1 MYSNKQCTVKPI
13 WPERCQPWGVSKWDK
28 GESFV
33 VCFVQNRKML
43 VMMTTQIIV
52 FKARWH
58 ARGANFEPLT
68 KSRQRIQR
76 GRKGYFTF
84 QLEDDTYK
92 LKGLTSVWYSILW
105 KVATFQ
111 LIVPILKN
119 RGTSAI
125 ELTSFVVE
133 SKLGAGVLSFCQAVW
148 KIEKLKIVKPCDLWK
163 LRTKSL
169 RNLKLGQSGVLI
181 GLRFQGLISFYCF
194 LSFLSSLGWSWN
206 RKKTVVRDQYR
217 LCWLFKNSFGPWGR
231 IAQGPIF

>member
-76 GRKGYFTF
+76 GRKGFFTF
-84 QLEDDTYK
+84 HRQLEDDTYVAQRSHLCVIFHSVESWYFPSDCSNIK
-92 LKGLTSVWYSILW
+92 EHRDIQHTSS
-105 KVATFQ
+105 
-111 LIVPILKN
+111 
-119 RGTSAI
+119 
-125 ELTSFVVE
+125 VVE
-133 SKLGAGVLSFCQAVW
+133 SKWGAGVLSFCQAVW

-181 GLRFQGLISFYCF
+181 GLRFQGLISFYC
-194 LSFLSSLGWSWN
+194 
-206 RKKTVVRDQYR
+206 
-217 LCWLFKNSFGPWGR
+217 
-231 IAQGPIF
+231 

>member
-43 VMMTTQIIV
+43 VMMTTQIII

-58 ARGANFEPLT
+58 ARGAILSPWQSLEYREY
-68 KSRQRIQR
+68 KEGGKDISR
-76 GRKGYFTF
+76 FTGSSKMTPM
-84 QLEDDTYK
+84 L

-111 LIVPILKN
+111 LIDPILKN

-125 ELTSFVVE
+125 EHTSSVVE
-133 SKLGAGVLSFCQAVW
+133 SKWGAGVLSFCQTVW
-148 KIEKLKIVKPCDLWK
+148 PLKVVKPYEKLKSWK
-163 LRTKSL
+163 LSSNVRSLKIENKIAAQLEIGAKWCFDRFEIPRT
-169 RNLKLGQSGVLI
+169 N
-181 GLRFQGLISFYCF
+181 
-194 LSFLSSLGWSWN
+194 
-206 RKKTVVRDQYR
+206 
-217 LCWLFKNSFGPWGR
+217 
-231 IAQGPIF
+231 IF

>member
-33 VCFVQNRKML
+33 VFFVQNRKML

-52 FKARWH
+52 FKERWH
-58 ARGANFEPLT
+58 ARGAILSPWQSLGGEY
-68 KSRQRIQR
+68 KEGGKDISR
-76 GRKGYFTF
+76 FTGSSKMTPM
-84 QLEDDTYK
+84 L

-111 LIVPILKN
+111 LIDPISKN

-125 ELTSFVVE
+125 EHTSSVVE

-148 KIEKLKIVKPCDLWK
+148 KIENCQAIWSMKIESKIVAQLE
-163 LRTKSL
+163 
-169 RNLKLGQSGVLI
+169 I
-181 GLRFQGLISFYCF
+181 GAKWCFDQFEIPRINIFLLLLVISFKF
-194 LSFLSSLGWSWN
+194 
-206 RKKTVVRDQYR
+206 RVV
-217 LCWLFKNSFGPWGR
+217 LK
-231 IAQGPIF
+231 